1 MVKVTFKTWLRLFLL
16 VRGQKK
22 PCNTN
27 LRETNS
33 CKKIKRN
40 TFQGSEGIALPVA
53 WKTLADDKI
62 SVLYTR
68 TCISQNF
75 ERNGIGLK
83 ALSNCWV
90 SFSTSFGPSPSA
102 DKEICSLGKIFTKTA
117 NWFLAMLQ
125 HGKGFESQ
133 TIKFLQIWTP
143 AYVANYRFVPI
154 RNETPTAVYYFPLST
169 GNLPYLS
176 RGLFKVL
183 FVLSLQPFPF
193 FGRRGGPFSIWPQA
207 S

>member
-1 MVKVTFKTWLRLFLL
+1 ML
-16 VRGQKK
+16 VGGQKK
-22 PCNTN
+22 LCNTN

-33 CKKIKRN
+33 CNKIKRN

-75 ERNGIGLK
+75 DKNGIGLK

-102 DKEICSLGKIFTKTA
+102 DKEIYSLGKKFTKT
-117 NWFLAMLQ
+117 
-125 HGKGFESQ
+125 
-133 TIKFLQIWTP
+133 TIDF
-143 AYVANYRFVPI
+143 
-154 RNETPTAVYYFPLST
+154 
-169 GNLPYLS
+169 
-176 RGLFKVL
+176 
-183 FVLSLQPFPF
+183 
-193 FGRRGGPFSIWPQA
+193 
-207 S
+207 